1 MIALRLARLIESHS
15 DQLAEG
21 LLSKLHSSARA
32 QDFLQKVPESE
43 VRERAYEIYRNL
55 SDWLLNK
62 TEPEIGRVYAQL
74 GRRRAEQGVSM
85 SSLCWAIMK
94 TEENLWE
101 YLESQGVRENAID
114 ILGSLELLRV
124 LDQFFDRAIYYA
136 TLGYET
142 AKHESRTEDM
152 QGSSLL
158 SESLRVLSLAPTPQR
173 RERS

>member
-21 LLSKLHSSARA
+21 LLRKLHSSARA
-32 QDFLQKVPESE
+32 QILLDKVPESE
-43 VRERAYEIYRNL
+43 VRERANEIYRNL

-62 TEPEIGRVYAQL
+62 TEPEIGRVYVQL

-101 YLESQGVRENAID
+101 YLEGQAEHQSTID

-124 LDQFFDRAIYYA
+124 LDQFFNRAIYYA

-142 AKHESRTEDM
+142 AKRESRTKEM
-152 QGSSLL
+152 QDFPLL
-158 SESLRVLSLAPTPQR
+158 SESVRVLSLAPTPQG
-173 RERS
+173 RERA

>member
-1 MIALRLARLIESHS
+1 MIALRLAHLIESHS
-15 DQLAEG
+15 DQLAES
-21 LLSKLHSSARA
+21 LLGKLHSSARA

-43 VRERAYEIYRNL
+43 VRERAHEIYRNL
-55 SDWLLNK
+55 SDWLLNT
-62 TEPEIGRVYAQL
+62 TEPEIGRVYTQL

-101 YLESQGVRENAID
+101 YLESQGVRQNAID

-173 RERS
+173 RDRS